1 MNPLSAGEDVILLD
15 SKGREYLVTLKE
27 GEAFSTRRGML
38 PHDLIIGRE
47 EGTVVTT
54 ERGDEYTAFRPTFN
68 QFVLN
73 LKRTAQ
79 IIYPKDIGPILLWA
93 DIHPGAFVVEGGAGW
108 GALTIA
114 LLRAI
119 GEKGRLVTYEIRE
132 DFAKKAEENI
142 RRFLGGAPNHELRL
156 GDIYEGIKE
165 REVDRIIL
173 DLPEPWRALT
183 HAASSLRSG
192 GILLAYLPTIIQ
204 VRELCEAVRNL
215 KAFTEPEVFEVS
227 HRPWNVKGRSV
238 RPVSWVFSHSAFI
251 TVTRKILLPEYRYVD
266 DE

>member
-1 MNPLSAGEDVILLD
+1 LKPLADGEDVIILD
-15 SKGREYLVTLKE
+15 SKGREYLISLKK
-27 GEAFSTRRGML
+27 GEAFSTHRGTL
-38 PHDLIIGRE
+38 RHDLIIGKE
-47 EGTVVTT
+47 EGALLTT
-54 ERGDEYTAFRPTFN
+54 EGKGEYIALRPTFN

-93 DIHPGAFVVEGGAGW
+93 DIYPGAFVVEGGAGW

-119 GEKGRLVTYEIRE
+119 GEKGKLVTYEIRE
-132 DFAKKAEENI
+132 DFAKKATENI
-142 RRFLGGAPNHELRL
+142 GRFLGYVTNHEMKL
-156 GDIYEGIKE
+156 GDIYGGIE
-165 REVDRIIL
+165 EADVDRIIL
-173 DLPEPWRALT
+173 DIPEPWKAVT
-183 HAASSLRSG
+183 HAASSLRNG

-204 VRELCEAVRNL
+204 VREFCETVRDA
-215 KAFTEPEVFEVS
+215 KIFTEPDVFEVS

-251 TVTRKILLPEYRYVD
+251 TVVRKIQPPD
-266 DE
+266 DQ